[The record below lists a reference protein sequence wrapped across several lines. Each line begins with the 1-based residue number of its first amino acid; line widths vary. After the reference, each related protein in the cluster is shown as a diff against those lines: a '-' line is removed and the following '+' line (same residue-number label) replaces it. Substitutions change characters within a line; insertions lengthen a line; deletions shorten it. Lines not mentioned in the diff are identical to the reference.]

1 MVRHTCR
8 KSNLTSVCWFVR
20 SGLLLAV
27 SHHKCFFV
35 KCCKSEIIESGC
47 PSCAVEHWYCVH
59 YNFLLIHWPMITES
73 YPWIRRCFK
82 KCLQSS
88 RLPPRQYADIFEY
101 GCEIR
106 WERERESCL
115 QILKTI
121 CMKTFTWIFPKLF
134 LKFLRS
140 FNIFF
145 TSYLQL
151 SKARDFEHLM
161 FLKCC
166 DSFFCCCKK
175 ALFPNPVCTSGLLH
189 LLVLPWQNSF
199 KPFVYKVIR

>member
-1 MVRHTCR
+1 MDFC
-8 KSNLTSVCWFVR
+8 
-20 SGLLLAV
+20 LLWAIKNAFLV
-27 SHHKCFFV
+27 T
-35 KCCKSEIIESGC
+35 CCKSEIIEGGC
-47 PSCAVEHWYCVH
+47 PSCAVEHWYCVQ
-59 YNFLLIHWPMITES
+59 YNFLLIHWPIITKS
-73 YPWIRRCFK
+73 SPWIRRCFK

-88 RLPPRQYADIFEY
+88 RLPSRKYADIFEY

-106 WERERESCL
+106 WERENCL

-121 CMKTFTWIFPKLF
+121 CMTTFTWIFPKLF

-145 TSYLQL
+145 TSYLQI

-189 LLVLPWQNSF
+189 WLLLSWQKAF
-199 KPFVYKVIR
+199 MAFAYKVIR